1 MNLGD
6 GSLWTYLDS
15 LVKGREMVLLCM
27 NLDSQLWYEM
37 EMVLL
42 FTYLPTHLFSASGQ
56 MLLVSTHL
64 DSLLIDDREIVLS
77 VRTWTLC

>member
-1 MNLGD
+1 MNLED

-42 FTYLPTHLFSASGQ
+42 FTHLFSASGQ

>member
-15 LVKGREMVLLCM
+15 LVEGREMVLLCM

-42 FTYLPTHLFSASGQ
+42 FTHLFSASGQ